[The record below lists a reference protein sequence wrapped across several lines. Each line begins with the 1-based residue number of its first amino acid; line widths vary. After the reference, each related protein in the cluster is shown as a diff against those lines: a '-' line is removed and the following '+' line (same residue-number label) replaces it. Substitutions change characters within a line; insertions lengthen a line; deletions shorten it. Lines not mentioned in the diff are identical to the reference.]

1 MTSLPVARL
10 FRTDNYRNRV
20 AGRPPVLRSQGSASR
35 QQRSCKKLAGGV
47 LLPYTKSGLA
57 DGSSFD
63 LFELLQGAEV
73 GWVWFPRVNLRP
85 GRPGN
90 FTDIDIATRVDCETV
105 RRQELSKLGPGR
117 CVAETAD

>member
-1 MTSLPVARL
+1 ME
-10 FRTDNYRNRV
+10 
-20 AGRPPVLRSQGSASR
+20 
-35 QQRSCKKLAGGV
+35 LAGSV

-90 FTDIDIATRVDCETV
+90 FTDIDVATRVDGKTV
-105 RRQELSKLGPGR
+105 RRKELADFGPCR
-117 CVAETAD
+117 RVTEAAD

>member
-1 MTSLPVARL
+1 ME
-10 FRTDNYRNRV
+10 
-20 AGRPPVLRSQGSASR
+20 
-35 QQRSCKKLAGGV
+35 LAGSV

-90 FTDIDIATRVDCETV
+90 FTDIDVATRVDCETV
-105 RRQELSKLGPGR
+105 RRKELSEFGPCR
-117 CVAETAD
+117 RVAEAADQIAPVVYDTDARPEIGNITADGCCWADFADVADRSGIM